1 MRFDG
6 IQNQER
12 AFLQLNALDKTDHI
26 PHALILEGP
35 VGSGKTELARLL
47 SRWAVCTSPVE
58 RPCGECAACRKA
70 LSGGHPDIFVAQG
83 GSGSR
88 SFHVD
93 AIRQIRG
100 DAYILPNEAERKV
113 YLLLGADTM
122 TEQAQNALLKVL
134 EEPPQRVLFVLT
146 CVSSAALLSTVRS
159 RAQVIALSPGAG
171 EGEENSDAQELAE
184 RMALA
189 LLATREY
196 ELLRLTGGLVKDKQL
211 FRQALERLQ
220 RIFRDAC
227 VKAAG
232 GEALLSSGQAAEA
245 LARRLT
251 RRRIMDMMEELER
264 IAALFE
270 RNVNQNLLATWL
282 CAGLRSC

>member
-1 MRFDG
+1 M
-6 IQNQER
+6 
-12 AFLQLNALDKTDHI
+12 
-26 PHALILEGP
+26 
-35 VGSGKTELARLL
+35 GSGKTKLAHLI
-47 SRWAVCTSPVE
+47 SRWAVCTSLEE
-58 RPCGECAACRKA
+58 RPCGQCAACRKA

-93 AIRQIRG
+93 SVREIRA
-100 DAYILPNEAERKV
+100 DAYILPNEAEHKV

-159 RAQVIALSPGAG
+159 RAQIVTLSPGSD
-171 EGEENSDAQELAE
+171 GEEESSAARELAE

-189 LLATREY
+189 VVATREY
-196 ELLRLTGGLVKDKQL
+196 ELLSLTGVLVKDKQL
-211 FRQALERLQ
+211 FREVLEQLQ
-220 RIFRDAC
+220 MIFRDAC

-232 GEALLSSGQAAEA
+232 GDALLSGGQAAQT
-245 LARRLT
+245 LTQRLT
-251 RRRIMDMMEELER
+251 RRRMMDMMGELER
-264 IAALFE
+264 IAVMVE